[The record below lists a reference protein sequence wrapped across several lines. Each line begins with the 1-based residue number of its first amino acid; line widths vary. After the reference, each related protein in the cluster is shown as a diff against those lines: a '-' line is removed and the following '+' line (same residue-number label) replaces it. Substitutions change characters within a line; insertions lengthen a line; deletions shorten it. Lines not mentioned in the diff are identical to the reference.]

1 MDKQEIPIGFGFA
14 LAQNPEAMK
23 RFAGLPESRQAE
35 ILQKA
40 RQAASE
46 AQMQSLVNSL
56 TAQG

>member
-1 MDKQEIPIGFGFA
+1 MEKQEIPIGFGFA

-23 RFAGLPESRQAE
+23 RFSALPQTRQAE

-40 RQAASE
+40 HQAASE
-46 AQMQSLVNSL
+46 QQMQSLVNSL